1 MSMSLVKRG
10 SPKKIVAIDPV
21 TKYRRPSRSKIATMR
36 WRSSDGSMRDPP
48 HRLPLDA
55 LLVPVGVLR
64 CEVARDHPPG
74 RYPHVVRDLQTLS
87 PAHGPEDRG
96 HLVVHDL
103 EIPGIEGH
111 EERIPYPSP
120 LLPRDVLGSESYR
133 LAAQCPRPNIPSADS
148 LRRSVPA

>member
-21 TKYRRPSRSKIATMR
+21 TKYRRPSRSKITTTR
-36 WRSSDGSMRDPP
+36 WSSSDGSMRDPP
-48 HRLPLDA
+48 RRLPLDT

-87 PAHGPEDRG
+87 PAHAAAERA
-96 HLVVHDL
+96 HLVVPDSV
-103 EIPGIEGH
+103 IQ
-111 EERIPYPSP
+111 RI
-120 LLPRDVLGSESYR
+120 
-133 LAAQCPRPNIPSADS
+133 A
-148 LRRSVPA
+148 